1 MKPLTFK
8 SYITSKWKRLTI
20 LIVLYTILLTVFF
33 EDDDFTGL
41 IDLSEKVDD
50 IQKREEGEKVSHR
63 QLVMSLFDKIV
74 DRFNFVVITISS
86 VGYGDVVPKSRR
98 LRLVNAFF
106 IILLIYIVYND

>member
-1 MKPLTFK
+1 MKPFTFK
-8 SYITSKWKRLTI
+8 NYVTSKWKRLTI

-33 EDDDFTGL
+33 ENEDFTGL

-50 IQKREEGEKVSHR
+50 ISKREEGEKVSHHE
-63 QLVMSLFDKIV
+63 LVMSLFDKIV